1 MCERCPWVT
10 DLFLE
15 DYKVAVLQQTL
26 ISDHCVEEGKKGGKD
41 VIREPNITAYMLIQQ
56 QT

>member
-26 ISDHCVEEGKKGGKD
+26 ISDHCVEERKKGGKD
-41 VIREPNITAYMLIQQ
+41 VIREPNITAYMVIQQ